1 MMGGFPNGQQ
11 NGDGQQ
17 PAMPDDGNMGG
28 FPDMGNGGSSVS
40 IAAGDTITI
49 LDESGNTIYTAKAV
63 RSAGYVLFSSP
74 ELTSGSTYTLSIN
87 GAETATATASESVS
101 GGMGGGGH
109 MGGGQRPTQPTP
121 PEDGQQPTTPDDG
134 TDDSTDDGTV
144 ETITAGS
151 GDLDGN
157 GIINNKD
164 IVILARYLVG
174 FGPLSDSEMS
184 AADYNGDGKVGN
196 MDLVKLLIFVVF
208 GK

>member
-1 MMGGFPNGQQ
+1 
-11 NGDGQQ
+11 
-17 PAMPDDGNMGG
+17 MPDDGNMGG

-87 GAETATATASESVS
+87 GTEAATATASESVS

-109 MGGGQRPTQPTP
+109 MGGGQRPTQPPPPDGTQPTP
-121 PEDGQQPTTPDDG
+121 PEDGQQPTTPEDG
-134 TDDSTDDGTV
+134 TDDGTV
-144 ETITAGS
+144 DTITAGS
-151 GDLDGN
+151 GDLDGD
-157 GIINNKD
+157 GVITNKD
-164 IVILARYLVG
+164 VLILARYLVG

-196 MDLVKLLIFVVF
+196 MDLLKMVIFIVF